1 MIGYEIV
8 ITGIVQGVGFRP
20 FIYNLANELGLNGW
34 VSNKGSDVIICIDA
48 TEQQMNNFVT
58 MIDQKAPVLSKI
70 QNISTRLLPLN
81 RFSSFEIRK
90 SEAAQEGVVFISP
103 DVCTCQNCINEL
115 KDPKD
120 KRYQYPFIN
129 CTDCGPRFSIIKG
142 VPYDRHNTTMKC
154 FEMCSF
160 CEGQYINPANRRYH
174 AQPVCCF
181 DCGPELYFKLAE
193 EQYCVGDGN
202 SAIQK
207 SAQYIQQ
214 GKIVAIKGI
223 GGYHLCCSA
232 TSEDAVQ
239 RLRTRKH
246 RDNKPFAVMVKDI
259 ETVNKYCFV
268 NEEEEK
274 LLTST
279 AAPIVLL
286 EKRGEYLPY
295 QIAPQNSYLG
305 VMLPYTPVHHLLFDC
320 YELPEA
326 LVMTS
331 GNLSSEPIFYKD
343 NEAFE
348 GLNEIADAFLYTD
361 REIFMRTDD
370 SVTRVFRGKPYILR
384 RSRGYVPLPIKL
396 DIGTLLDKPNMS
408 KQINNQSKNESGI
421 CDSGSVPEVLAC
433 GGELK
438 NAFCVNKGE
447 YFYMSHHIGDLENE
461 DTNHSFRQ
469 AVEHFEHMFSIT
481 PEAVAYDLHPNYFS
495 SQYGRQRT
503 AKQLGIQHHKAHIAS
518 CMAENALS
526 GDVIGIAFDGTG
538 YGEDGAIWGGEFF
551 YGSYNHFKRAGHL
564 EYVPMPGGDGAI
576 KHPWRMA
583 LSYIKKAD
591 RLDYIRDKEGKYSFN
606 DIKSEDINFI
616 LKMLDKNINCQQ
628 TSSMGR
634 FFDAAAAIAG
644 IKADITYEGEAAIM
658 LEHYAS
664 KFLMQNSENV
674 RYDTDV
680 SSNNNVRI
688 NDNVSS
694 NDNVDSYDK
703 NASGSK
709 GSISSYE
716 KNESGTKENISSY
729 EVVIR
734 QQEAGFVVET
744 DSIINAIIDD
754 IIDNK
759 QVGFVAAR
767 FHKTIADM
775 VLKGCITI
783 RQTTSLDRVCLSGGV
798 FQNITLLELCIDLLE
813 AYGFSVYVHR
823 DIPTNDGGIALGQA
837 VMAIAALNN
846 RIDIS

>member
-1 MIGYEIV
+1 MTGYEIV

-20 FIYNLANELGLNGW
+20 FIYNLAIELGLNGW
-34 VSNKGSDVIICIDA
+34 VSNKGSDVIIFIDA
-48 TEQQMNNFVT
+48 TQQQMNNFVT
-58 MIDQKAPVLSKI
+58 LIRQKAPVLSKI
-70 QNISTRLLPLN
+70 QSISTRQLSLN

-90 SEAAQEGVVFISP
+90 SEVAQEGVVFISP
-103 DVCTCQNCINEL
+103 DVCTCHNCINEL

-142 VPYDRHNTTMKC
+142 VPYDRHNTTMNC
-154 FEMCSF
+154 FKMCSF
-160 CEGQYINPANRRYH
+160 CEGQYVNPADRRYH

-181 DCGPELYFKLAE
+181 DCGPELYFKLAGE
-193 EQYCVGDGN
+193 HNCVADGETGN
-202 SAIQK
+202 SAIHRA
-207 SAQYIQQ
+207 AQHIQQ

-232 TSEDAVQ
+232 TSETAVH

-246 RDNKPFAVMVKDI
+246 RDNKPFAIMVKDI
-259 ETVNKYCFV
+259 DTVNKYCFV
-268 NEEEEK
+268 NAEEEK

-286 EKRGEYLPY
+286 EKRGEYLPH
-295 QIAPQNSYLG
+295 QIAPQNNYLG
-305 VMLPYTPVHHLLFDC
+305 VMLPYTPVHHLLFEC
-320 YELPEA
+320 AELPEA

-343 NEAFE
+343 DEAFE

-396 DIGTLLDKPNMS
+396 DIDTLLDKTNMS
-408 KQINNQSKNESGI
+408 
-421 CDSGSVPEVLAC
+421 VTEVLAC

-461 DTNHSFRQ
+461 DTNLSFRQ

-551 YGSYNHFKRAGHL
+551 YGSYNDFKRAGHL
-564 EYVPMPGGDGAI
+564 EYVSMPGGDGAI

-591 RLDYIRDKEGKYSFN
+591 RLDYIIDKEGKYSFN
-606 DIKSEDINFI
+606 DIKSENINFI
-616 LKMLDKNINCQQ
+616 LKMLDKNINCQK

-644 IKADITYEGEAAIM
+644 IRADITYEGEAAIM
-658 LEHYAS
+658 LEYYAS
-664 KFLMQNSENV
+664 NFLKQ
-674 RYDTDV
+674 
-680 SSNNNVRI
+680 NNVG
-688 NDNVSS
+688 SG
-694 NDNVDSYDK
+694 DK
-703 NASGSK
+703 DV
-709 GSISSYE
+709 
-716 KNESGTKENISSY
+716 SSY
-729 EVVIR
+729 EVVIS
-734 QQEAGFVVET
+734 QQDSGFVVET
-744 DSIINAIIDD
+744 DSIISSLIDD
-754 IIDNK
+754 IVDKKPI
-759 QVGFVAAR
+759 GFVAAK
-767 FHKTIADM
+767 FHKTVADM
-775 VLKGCITI
+775 VLKGCIRI
-783 RQTTSLDRVCLSGGV
+783 RQTTALDRVCLSGGV

-813 AYGFSVYVHR
+813 AHGFTVFVHSEV
-823 DIPTNDGGIALGQA
+823 PTNDGGIALGQA
-837 VMAIAALNN
+837 VMAIAALDN

>member
-1 MIGYEIV
+1 MTGYEIV

-20 FIYNLANELGLNGW
+20 FIYNLAIELGLNGW
-34 VSNKGSDVIICIDA
+34 VSNKGSDVIIFIDA
-48 TEQQMNNFVT
+48 TQQQMNNFVT
-58 MIDQKAPVLSKI
+58 LIRQKAPVLSKI
-70 QNISTRLLPLN
+70 QSISTRQLSLN

-90 SEAAQEGVVFISP
+90 SEVAQEGVVFISP
-103 DVCTCQNCINEL
+103 DVCTCHNCINEL

-142 VPYDRHNTTMKC
+142 VPYDRHNTTMNC
-154 FEMCSF
+154 FKMCSF
-160 CEGQYINPANRRYH
+160 CEGQYVNPADRRYH

-181 DCGPELYFKLAE
+181 DCGPELYFKLAGE
-193 EQYCVGDGN
+193 HNCVADGETGN
-202 SAIQK
+202 SAIHRA
-207 SAQYIQQ
+207 AQHIQQ

-232 TSEDAVQ
+232 TSETAVH

-246 RDNKPFAVMVKDI
+246 RDNKPFAIMVKDI
-259 ETVNKYCFV
+259 DTVNKYCFV
-268 NEEEEK
+268 NAEEEK

-286 EKRGEYLPY
+286 EKRGEYLPH
-295 QIAPQNSYLG
+295 QIAPQNNYLG
-305 VMLPYTPVHHLLFDC
+305 VMLPYTPVHHLLFEC
-320 YELPEA
+320 AELPEA

-343 NEAFE
+343 DEAFE

-370 SVTRVFRGKPYILR
+370 SVIRVFRGKPYILR

-396 DIGTLLDKPNMS
+396 DIDTLLDKTNM
-408 KQINNQSKNESGI
+408 
-421 CDSGSVPEVLAC
+421 SVPEVLAC

-461 DTNHSFRQ
+461 DTNLSFRQ

-518 CMAENALS
+518 CMAGNALS

-551 YGSYNHFKRAGHL
+551 YGSYNDFKRAGHL
-564 EYVPMPGGDGAI
+564 EYVSMPGGDGAI

-591 RLDYIRDKEGKYSFN
+591 RLDYIIDKEGKYSFN
-606 DIKSEDINFI
+606 DIKSENINFI

-644 IKADITYEGEAAIM
+644 IRADITYEGEAAIM
-658 LEHYAS
+658 LEYYAS
-664 KFLMQNSENV
+664 YFLKQ
-674 RYDTDV
+674 
-680 SSNNNVRI
+680 NNVG
-688 NDNVSS
+688 SG
-694 NDNVDSYDK
+694 DK
-703 NASGSK
+703 DV
-709 GSISSYE
+709 
-716 KNESGTKENISSY
+716 SSY
-729 EVVIR
+729 EVVIS
-734 QQEAGFVVET
+734 QQDSGFVVET
-744 DSIINAIIDD
+744 DSIISSLIDD
-754 IIDNK
+754 IVDKKPI
-759 QVGFVAAR
+759 GFVAAK
-767 FHKTIADM
+767 FHKTVADM
-775 VLKGCITI
+775 VLKGCIRI
-783 RQTTSLDRVCLSGGV
+783 RQTTALDRVCLSGGV

-813 AYGFSVYVHR
+813 AHGFTVFVHSEV
-823 DIPTNDGGIALGQA
+823 PTNDGGIALGQA
-837 VMAIAALNN
+837 VMAIAALDDK
-846 RIDIS
+846 IDIG

>member
-1 MIGYEIV
+1 MTGYEIV

-20 FIYNLANELGLNGW
+20 FIYNLAIELGLNGW
-34 VSNKGSDVIICIDA
+34 VSNKGSDVIIFIDA
-48 TEQQMNNFVT
+48 TQQQMNNFVT
-58 MIDQKAPVLSKI
+58 LIRQKAPVLSKI
-70 QNISTRLLPLN
+70 QSISTRQLSLN

-90 SEAAQEGVVFISP
+90 SEVAQEGVVFISP
-103 DVCTCQNCINEL
+103 DVCTCHNCINEL

-142 VPYDRHNTTMKC
+142 VPYDRHNTTMNC
-154 FEMCSF
+154 FKMCSF
-160 CEGQYINPANRRYH
+160 CEGQYVNPADRRYH

-181 DCGPELYFKLAE
+181 DCGPELYFKLAGE
-193 EQYCVGDGN
+193 HNCVADGETGN
-202 SAIQK
+202 SAIHRA
-207 SAQYIQQ
+207 AQHIQQ

-232 TSEDAVQ
+232 TSETAVH

-246 RDNKPFAVMVKDI
+246 RDNKPFAIMVKDI
-259 ETVNKYCFV
+259 DTVNKYCFV
-268 NEEEEK
+268 NAEEEK

-286 EKRGEYLPY
+286 EKRGEYLPH
-295 QIAPQNSYLG
+295 QIAPQNNYLG
-305 VMLPYTPVHHLLFDC
+305 VMLPYTPVHHLLFEC
-320 YELPEA
+320 AELPEA

-343 NEAFE
+343 DEAFE

-396 DIGTLLDKPNMS
+396 DIDTLLDKTNM
-408 KQINNQSKNESGI
+408 
-421 CDSGSVPEVLAC
+421 SVPEVLAC

-438 NAFCVNKGE
+438 NAFCVNNGE

-461 DTNHSFRQ
+461 DTNLSFRQ

-481 PEAVAYDLHPNYFS
+481 PETVAYDLHPNYFS

-503 AKQLGIQHHKAHIAS
+503 SKQLGIQHHKAHIAS

-551 YGSYNHFKRAGHL
+551 YGSYNDFKRAGHL
-564 EYVPMPGGDGAI
+564 EYVSMPGGDGAI

-591 RLDYIRDKEGKYSFN
+591 RLDYIIDKEGKYSFN
-606 DIKSEDINFI
+606 DIKSENINFI

-644 IKADITYEGEAAIM
+644 IRADITYEGEAAIM
-658 LEHYAS
+658 LEYYAS
-664 KFLMQNSENV
+664 NFLKQ
-674 RYDTDV
+674 
-680 SSNNNVRI
+680 NNVG
-688 NDNVSS
+688 SS
-694 NDNVDSYDK
+694 DK
-703 NASGSK
+703 DV
-709 GSISSYE
+709 
-716 KNESGTKENISSY
+716 SSY
-729 EVVIR
+729 EVVIS
-734 QQEAGFVVET
+734 QQDSGFVVET
-744 DSIINAIIDD
+744 DSIISSLIDD
-754 IIDNK
+754 IVDKKPI
-759 QVGFVAAR
+759 GFVAAK
-767 FHKTIADM
+767 FHKTVADM
-775 VLKGCITI
+775 VLKGCIRI
-783 RQTTSLDRVCLSGGV
+783 RQTTALDRVCLSGGV

-813 AYGFSVYVHR
+813 AYGFSVFVHS
-823 DIPTNDGGIALGQA
+823 DVPTNDGGIALGQA
-837 VMAIAALNN
+837 VMAIAALDDK
-846 RIDIS
+846 IDIV

>member
-1 MIGYEIV
+1 MNGYEIV
-8 ITGIVQGVGFRP
+8 IKGIVQGVGFRP
-20 FIYNLANELGLNGW
+20 FIYNLAIELGLNGW
-34 VSNKGSDVIICIDA
+34 VSNKGSDVIIYIDA
-48 TEQQMNNFVT
+48 TEQQMNSFVT
-58 MIDQKAPVLSKI
+58 LISQKAPVLSKI
-70 QNISTRLLPLN
+70 QNISTHQLPLN

-90 SEAAQEGVVFISP
+90 SEVAQEGVVFISP
-103 DVCTCQNCINEL
+103 DVCTCKNCLNEL

-142 VPYDRHNTTMKC
+142 VPYDRHNTTMNC
-154 FEMCSF
+154 FKMCSF
-160 CEGQYINPANRRYH
+160 CEGQYVNPADRRYH

-181 DCGPELYFKLAE
+181 DCGPGLYFKLAGE
-193 EQYCVGDGN
+193 HNCVEGGETGI
-202 SAIQK
+202 SAIHK
-207 SAQYIQQ
+207 AAQYIQQ

-232 TSEDAVQ
+232 TSEAAVH

-259 ETVNKYCFV
+259 DAVNKYCFV
-268 NEEEEK
+268 NAEEEK

-286 EKRGEYLPY
+286 EKRGEYLPH
-295 QIAPQNSYLG
+295 QIAPQNRYLG

-320 YELPEA
+320 SELPEA

-343 NEAFE
+343 DEAFE
-348 GLNEIADAFLYTD
+348 GLNKIADAFLYTD

-396 DIGTLLDKPNMS
+396 DIRKLAGIYNMNKPN
-408 KQINNQSKNESGI
+408 KGQLNNNELDADHSADNVNI
-421 CDSGSVPEVLAC
+421 PEVLAC

-461 DTNHSFRQ
+461 DTNLSFRQ
-469 AVEHFEHMFSIT
+469 AVEHFENMFSIT

-503 AKQLGIQHHKAHIAS
+503 EKQFGIQHHKAHIAS

-583 LSYIKKAD
+583 LSYIKKAN
-591 RLDYIRDKEGKYSFN
+591 RLDYITDKEGNYSFN
-606 DIKSEDINFI
+606 DIKLEDINFI
-616 LKMLDKNINCQQ
+616 LKILDKNINCQQ

-644 IKADITYEGEAAIM
+644 IRADITYEGEAAIM
-658 LEHYAS
+658 LEYYAS
-664 KFLMQNSENV
+664 NFLKLNIGGSFEK
-674 RYDTDV
+674 DI
-680 SSNNNVRI
+680 SSH
-688 NDNVSS
+688 DNVSS
-694 NDNVDSYDK
+694 NIFDSCE
-703 NASGSK
+703 NNTSGNK
-709 GSISSYE
+709 DD
-716 KNESGTKENISSY
+716 ISSY
-729 EVVIR
+729 EVVIS
-734 QQEAGFVVET
+734 QQEDGFVVET
-744 DSIINAIIDD
+744 DSIISAMIDD
-754 IIDNK
+754 IIDNR
-759 QVGFVAAR
+759 QIGFVAAR
-767 FHKTIADM
+767 FHKTVADM
-775 VLKGCITI
+775 VLKGCIRI
-783 RQTTSLDRVCLSGGV
+783 RQTTALNRVCLSGGV

-813 AYGFSVYVHR
+813 AYGFSVFVHS

-837 VMAIAALNN
+837 VMAIAALDNKN
-846 RIDIS
+846 DIS

>member
-1 MIGYEIV
+1 MTGYEIV

-20 FIYNLANELGLNGW
+20 FIYNLAIELGLNGW
-34 VSNKGSDVIICIDA
+34 VSNKGSDVIIFIDA
-48 TEQQMNNFVT
+48 TQQQMNNFVT
-58 MIDQKAPVLSKI
+58 LIRQKAPVLSKI
-70 QNISTRLLPLN
+70 QSISTRQLSLN

-90 SEAAQEGVVFISP
+90 SEVAQEGVVFISP
-103 DVCTCQNCINEL
+103 DVCTCHNCINEL

-142 VPYDRHNTTMKC
+142 VPYDRHNTTMNC
-154 FEMCSF
+154 FKMCSF
-160 CEGQYINPANRRYH
+160 CEGQYVNPADRRYH

-181 DCGPELYFKLAE
+181 DCGPELYFKLAGE
-193 EQYCVGDGN
+193 HNCVADGETGN
-202 SAIQK
+202 SAIHRA
-207 SAQYIQQ
+207 AQHIQQ

-232 TSEDAVQ
+232 TSETAVH

-246 RDNKPFAVMVKDI
+246 RDNKPFAIMVKDI
-259 ETVNKYCFV
+259 DTVNKYCFV
-268 NEEEEK
+268 NAEEEK

-286 EKRGEYLPY
+286 EKRGEYLPH
-295 QIAPQNSYLG
+295 QIAPQNNYLG
-305 VMLPYTPVHHLLFDC
+305 VMLPYTPVHHLLFEC
-320 YELPEA
+320 AELPEA

-343 NEAFE
+343 DEAFE

-396 DIGTLLDKPNMS
+396 DIDTLLDKTNMS
-408 KQINNQSKNESGI
+408 
-421 CDSGSVPEVLAC
+421 VTEVLAC

-461 DTNHSFRQ
+461 DTNLSFRQ

-551 YGSYNHFKRAGHL
+551 YGSYNDFKRAGHL
-564 EYVPMPGGDGAI
+564 EYVSMPGGDGAI

-591 RLDYIRDKEGKYSFN
+591 RLDYIIDKEGKYSFN
-606 DIKSEDINFI
+606 DIKSENINFI

-644 IKADITYEGEAAIM
+644 IRADITYEGEAAIM
-658 LEHYAS
+658 LEYYAS
-664 KFLMQNSENV
+664 NFLKQ
-674 RYDTDV
+674 
-680 SSNNNVRI
+680 NNVG
-688 NDNVSS
+688 SG
-694 NDNVDSYDK
+694 DK
-703 NASGSK
+703 DV
-709 GSISSYE
+709 
-716 KNESGTKENISSY
+716 SSY
-729 EVVIR
+729 EVVIS
-734 QQEAGFVVET
+734 QQDSGFVVET
-744 DSIINAIIDD
+744 DSIISSLIDD
-754 IIDNK
+754 IVDKKPI
-759 QVGFVAAR
+759 GFVAAK
-767 FHKTIADM
+767 FHKTVADM
-775 VLKGCITI
+775 VLKGCIRI
-783 RQTTSLDRVCLSGGV
+783 RQTTALDRVCLSGGV

-813 AYGFSVYVHR
+813 AHGFTVFVHSEV
-823 DIPTNDGGIALGQA
+823 PTNDGGIALGQA
-837 VMAIAALNN
+837 VMAIAALDN